1 MTRVMKKTI
10 FAACLVLMAVGQVSA
25 SDPTEVRDRKP
36 GYALAA
42 AAMNVL
48 YVPVRLTLTVIGAEL
63 SGVTGLL
70 TAGNQEAAGD
80 VASVFDG
87 AQFLTPE
94 HVEGSEPLR
103 FGPPAFP

>member
-1 MTRVMKKTI
+1 MMRVMKKTM
-10 FAACLVLMAVGQVSA
+10 FAACLVLLAATQVSA
-25 SDPTEVRDRKP
+25 ADPMEVRDRKP

-42 AAMNVL
+42 AGMNVL
-48 YVPVRLTLTVIGAEL
+48 YVPVRLMLTVFGAEL

-70 TAGNQEAAGD
+70 TGGNQEAAGD

-87 AQFLTPE
+87 TQFLTPE

-103 FGPPAFP
+103 FGPPSFP